1 MMRWM
6 SLFEQ
11 KNLFTDVEW
20 NVVQYIKENMYK
32 ITLMNIGEL
41 AKETYTS
48 NATILRICRKLECNG
63 FKELKR
69 RLIKEIESQKHIK
82 QTVDFTTPFYSSETV
97 LEIINN
103 ISNLYKES
111 IDIINSSIDIDVMEQ
126 IVKAIC
132 SAKRMFI
139 YAIGDSKIT
148 AKSFINKLIKINY
161 YAISA
166 TDNHEEISI
175 STSVNSQDCALF
187 ISYSGKTVDYSNYFY
202 ILKKSGC
209 KIITITANE
218 NSIIAKNSDLCILLP
233 NKENDNKIATFYSQ
247 LAFQYVLNIIY
258 SLLYAK
264 LKKANKV

>member
-1 MMRWM
+1 MTWM
-6 SLFEQ
+6 NLFEQ
-11 KNLFTDVEW
+11 RDLFTDVEW
-20 NVVQYIKENMYK
+20 EVVQYIKDNIYK

-41 AKETYTS
+41 AKVTYTS
-48 NATILRICRKLECNG
+48 NATILRTCRKLECDG
-63 FKELKR
+63 FKEFKQ
-69 RLIKEIESQKHIK
+69 RLIKEIESQKHMK
-82 QTVDFTTPFYSSETV
+82 QTVDFTIPFYSSETV

-111 IDIINSSIDIDVMEQ
+111 IDIINSSIDINVMEQ
-126 IVKAIC
+126 IVKTIY

-139 YAIGDSKIT
+139 YSIGDSKIT

-166 TDNHEEISI
+166 TDNHEETSI
-175 STSVNSQDCALF
+175 SASVNSQDCALF
-187 ISYSGKTVDYSNYFY
+187 ISYSGETVDYSNCFY
-202 ILKKSGC
+202 ILKRCGC

-218 NSIIAKNSDLCILLP
+218 KSIIAQKSDLCILLP

-264 LKKANKV
+264 LKKAQKV